1 MGWFSPNH
9 DIGRAGGF
17 RSRNKPLG
25 KDLNRFILVLHIQNQ
40 HLWWRHIPFKKE
52 FQDKLEAIRESG
64 YVVSEFKEIATYS
77 EIKITNRS
85 GTYQVRIGFVPSI
98 EKERESIAETITQY
112 MEKHAWEKD

>member
-1 MGWFSPNH
+1 M
-9 DIGRAGGF
+9 
-17 RSRNKPLG
+17 
-25 KDLNRFILVLHIQNQ
+25 
-40 HLWWRHIPFKKE
+40 
-52 FQDKLEAIRESG
+52 
-64 YVVSEFKEIATYS
+64 VSEFKEIATYS